1 MSLWVPALFF
11 ESMMVL
17 DEMPGDL
24 LKFRERFAAFE
35 TSETFSYI
43 VHSMRFCTFGPHHYV
58 MIFKMLLDEE

>member
-1 MSLWVPALFF
+1 
-11 ESMMVL
+11 MMVL